1 MTVNLKNHFTGFI
14 NLHDSYALCNFTMHS
29 LNNSQ
34 QIDYC
39 IQNVGRLTSNYF
51 HLYLSFQSYSAM
63 FGHPRNPAHV
73 DLMSSSQQNTS
84 VPEMSQ
90 QHQHPQP
97 TKFHKKSF
105 NKSTSSSL
113 HGFSLGS
120 GSGLTGSSGGTRL
133 KFSGFGL
140 GAMSGRDDGGM
151 ADCQL

>member
-1 MTVNLKNHFTGFI
+1 
-14 NLHDSYALCNFTMHS
+14 MHS
-29 LNNSQ
+29 LNYSQ
-34 QIDYC
+34 QIGLLHTKCWKTYYKLF
-39 IQNVGRLTSNYF
+39 IIF
-51 HLYLSFQSYSAM
+51 HLYFTFQSYSAM

>member
-1 MTVNLKNHFTGFI
+1 MIHMQLYNAQLKLFTTNRI
-14 NLHDSYALCNFTMHS
+14 TAYKMLEDL
-29 LNNSQ
+29 L
-34 QIDYC
+34 QIVYH
-39 IQNVGRLTSNYF
+39 VF
-51 HLYLSFQSYSAM
+51 HLYFTFQSYSAM